1 MKNSQFT
8 NEVFKIMALEKT
20 FIQVKFNFIVSCFF
34 LTLLP
39 TFVIAQSI
47 SGKNGQRDFDF
58 EIGDWKTKLKVLKN
72 PLSGST
78 TWVEYEGTSKVIAIC
93 NGNSNLVELNV
104 KGSGG
109 QIIGVSL
116 RLFNPKTN
124 QWSLNFAN
132 IKDGNLA
139 TPSIGSFKDGR
150 GEFFNEDTF
159 DGKKILV
166 RFVISAITPSS
177 CHFEQ
182 AFSTD
187 NGKTW
192 EVNWIAED
200 TRIKS

>member
-1 MKNSQFT
+1 MKF
-8 NEVFKIMALEKT
+8 FKIMRLEKT
-20 FIQVKFNFIVSCFF
+20 FIQVTFNLIVSCF
-34 LTLLP
+34 LVTLLP
-39 TFVIAQSI
+39 TFVSAQST
-47 SGKNGQRDFDF
+47 SGNNGQRDFDF
-58 EIGDWKTKLKVLKN
+58 EIGKWKTKLKVLKN
-72 PLSGST
+72 PLSGSK
-78 TWVEYEGTSKVIAIC
+78 TWVEYEGTSNVIAIC
-93 NGNSNLVELNV
+93 NGSSNLVELDV
-104 KGSGG
+104 KSSTG
-109 QIIGVSL
+109 QIVGVSL

-132 IKDGNLA
+132 IRDGNLA
-139 TPSIGSFKDGR
+139 IPSIGSFKDGR

-166 RFVISAITPSS
+166 RFVISAITPNS

-192 EVNWIAED
+192 EVNWIADD

>member
-1 MKNSQFT
+1 M
-8 NEVFKIMALEKT
+8 
-20 FIQVKFNFIVSCFF
+20 QVKFNFIVSCFL

-39 TFVIAQSI
+39 TFVMAQQNTNPKPESI

-58 EIGDWKTKLKVLKN
+58 EIGMWKTKLKVLKN

-78 TWVEYEGTSKVIAIC
+78 TWVEYEGTSNVIAIC
-93 NGNSNLVELNV
+93 DGRSNLVELNV
-104 KGSGG
+104 KGSAG
-109 QIIGVSL
+109 QIVGVSL

-132 IKDGNLA
+132 IRDGNL
-139 TPSIGSFKDGR
+139 TIPSIGSFKNGQ

-166 RFVISAITPSS
+166 RFVISAITPNS

-182 AFSTD
+182 AFSAD

-192 EVNWIAED
+192 EINWIADD